1 MNKHIQSMKDAVT
14 NYRQTVKEA
23 VTQIE
28 KNNQLYKP
36 AEAEKANEKIFD
48 KLHKERNAVIEKIKT
63 AQEAG
68 QRDVNSWGQL
78 DGGKITDDAK
88 LLDAGAV
95 NPEQFKDLVK
105 KYESNATML
114 QLLQNYAEKQNEQSG
129 GFAALWGYGE
139 KSNAASAKRFFD
151 TSILPTA
158 RGKRET
164 LKQYADQ
171 AISIA
176 DNIGDFTPGRI
187 GGGPDSPFLDAQIEN
202 FGADADF

>member
-1 MNKHIQSMKDAVT
+1 M
-14 NYRQTVKEA
+14 
-23 VTQIE
+23 
-28 KNNQLYKP
+28 
-36 AEAEKANEKIFD
+36 
-48 KLHKERNAVIEKIKT
+48 
-63 AQEAG
+63 
-68 QRDVNSWGQL
+68 
-78 DGGKITDDAK
+78 AK
-88 LLDAGAV
+88 L
-95 NPEQFKDLVK
+95 NEQEFKKEMASNELRPLYVIYGDEKYLVK

-114 QLLQNYAEKQNEQSG
+114 TLLQNYAEKQNEQSG